1 MTVFVLASAS
11 PRRSEILSI
20 FTEKFEIQSADIE
33 EKMHAGE
40 YPEQIVMALALEKA
54 LTVAEKRISDEII
67 IAADT
72 VVVRDQIFGKPID
85 YEDAFRMLS
94 ILQNQVH
101 EVLTGVAIIKAG
113 TNEKIVSYSKTKVKM
128 KQLSEQLIHR
138 YINTGEVWGKAGA
151 YAIQGKGAGIVEWIE
166 GDYFNVV
173 GLPISKLVDL
183 LRKHFKI
190 EIL

>member
-1 MTVFVLASAS
+1 LTVFVLASAS

-33 EKMHAGE
+33 EKIHAEE

-54 LTVAEKRISDEII
+54 LTVAEKRVSEEII

>member
-33 EKMHAGE
+33 EKIHAEE

-54 LTVAEKRISDEII
+54 LTVAEKRVSEEII